1 MAKEKKKILS
11 PKQEK
16 ILNWVLV
23 AVQVVVVVACIAIS
37 VFVIM
42 GANAQKEENKLGDG
56 MNMMV
61 VLSDSM
67 TGNNK
72 DSFNPGDMIFVKK
85 FKSQEDYKNIIADKN
100 TGTVVTYYGYLQGLN
115 AYGFVSHRVVDTAL
129 DDNGVT
135 VYAVQGDKE
144 GAPIEWFYAS
154 SFQGMYIGKLPKV
167 GYVINWLQKPTN
179 FFCVIV
185 IPLALLLIYNVVL
198 IIKMAMDVKTA
209 KMEKEKRLAIEEIKK
224 QVQVNAIDEEEIKRR
239 AIEEYLASKKK
250 ED

>member
-1 MAKEKKKILS
+1 MEKERKKILS

-23 AVQVVVVVACIAIS
+23 AVQVVIVLACVAIS

-42 GANAQKEENKLGDG
+42 GANAQKEQDQLGDG

-67 TGNNK
+67 TGDNK

-85 FKSQEDYKNIIADKN
+85 FKSQEDYKNIVAEEK
-100 TGTVVTYYGYLQGLN
+100 TGTIVTYYGYLQGLGGS
-115 AYGFVSHRVVDTAL
+115 GFISHRVVDTKL
-129 DDNGVT
+129 DENGVT

-154 SFQGMYIGKLPKV
+154 SFQGMYVGKLPKV
-167 GYVINWLQKPTN
+167 GYAINWLQDSTH
-179 FFCVIV
+179 FFVVIV
-185 IPLALLLIYNVVL
+185 IPLALLLIYNVYL
-198 IIKMAMDVKTA
+198 IIRMAMEAKA
-209 KMEKEKRLAIEEIKK
+209 NKMEKEKELAIEEVKK
-224 QVQVNAIDEEEIKRR
+224 QVQSQVIDEEEIKRR
-239 AIEEYLASKKK
+239 AIEEYLASQKK